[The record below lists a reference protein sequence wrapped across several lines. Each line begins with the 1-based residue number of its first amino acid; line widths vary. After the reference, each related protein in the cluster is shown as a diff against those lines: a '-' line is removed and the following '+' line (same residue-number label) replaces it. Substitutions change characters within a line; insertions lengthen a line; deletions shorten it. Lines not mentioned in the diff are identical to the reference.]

1 MEIRVEEVEDGGSIW
16 SIIQRGAML
25 YIRIPHRGRG
35 MCYL

>member
-1 MEIRVEEVEDGGSIW
+1 MERNVEEDEDGGSIW

-35 MCYL
+35 VCYL